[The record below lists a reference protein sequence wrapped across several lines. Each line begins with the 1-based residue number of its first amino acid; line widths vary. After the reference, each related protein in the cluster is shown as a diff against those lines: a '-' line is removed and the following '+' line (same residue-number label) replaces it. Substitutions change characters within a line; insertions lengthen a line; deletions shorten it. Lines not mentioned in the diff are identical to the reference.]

1 MIKNLIIF
9 CIVVLNIHAIDSL
22 EIAKKSYDVVSGYK
36 SSISKTTM
44 ILKNRSG
51 EENIRKLEIKKFEN
65 NKGDKSLITFLYP
78 NDIKDTKLLSHE
90 KIAKDDKQWLYLPA
104 LKRVK
109 RISSR
114 NKSGSFMASEFSY
127 EDISSQNYKN
137 YTYGDSVNKL
147 NKNGKE
153 FYEITRIPK
162 DKNSGY
168 SKQIVWIDTKRF
180 LAKFGD
186 YYDKNGKLLKK
197 VEFLEYQKIDNIY
210 RIKKMNMINVQ
221 NGKSSMLIWDDDK
234 INQNLKEKEFTKR
247 VLK

>member
-1 MIKNLIIF
+1 MIKSFIVL
-9 CIVVLNIHAIDSL
+9 CLVVLNIHALSSL

-137 YTYGDSVNKL
+137 YTYGDSVNTL

-153 FYEITRIPK
+153 FYEITRVPK

-168 SKQIVWIDTKRF
+168 SKQIVWIDTKSF